1 MERMGFVLG
10 IRAEAIPEYKRLH
23 RETWPEILE
32 IISRANIRNYSIFLK
47 EPENLLFA
55 YWEYVGSDLAADQAR
70 LAAEP
75 RMKDWWQICEP
86 MQLPLQTRRP
96 GEWWARLENVFYKP

>member
-1 MERMGFVLG
+1 MERMAFVLK
-10 IRAEAIPEYKRLH
+10 IKQEAIPEYKRLH

-55 YWEYVGSDLAADQAR
+55 YWEYHGTDFSGDQAKLAAQ
-70 LAAEP
+70 P
-75 RMKDWWQICEP
+75 RMKEWWKICDP
-86 MQLPLQTRRP
+86 MQEPFETRAE
-96 GEWWARLENVFYKP
+96 GEWWARMEQVFLRP